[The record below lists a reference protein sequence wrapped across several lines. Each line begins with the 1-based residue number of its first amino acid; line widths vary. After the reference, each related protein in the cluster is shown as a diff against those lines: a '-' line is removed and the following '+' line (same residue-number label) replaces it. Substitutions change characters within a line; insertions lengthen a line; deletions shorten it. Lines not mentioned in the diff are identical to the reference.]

1 LYAIGEI
8 VLVGI
13 GILIALQ
20 INNWNEARK
29 LQEEEHKLLQSLK
42 KEIENNLMI
51 LNDDITDNKKILA
64 NSTKLIKLH
73 DSSEQKQVKVDVV
86 LEVLGYN
93 TNKTETSILNEI
105 LNTNSRSLISNDSLL
120 IQLKSLKAAFENNT
134 QTQFYADEFWNT
146 AVIRYMNEAGLGVYW
161 PSFKS
166 FERALNFIEVDQTFY
181 SLVGIMNAYQQSLLF
196 SRKDLQDVLK
206 NTLRKIEE
214 YIKT

>member
-1 LYAIGEI
+1 MIKFFRHIRQKLLSENKFSKYLLYAIGEI
-8 VLVGI
+8 VLVVI

-29 LQEEEHKLLQSLK
+29 LQQEEHKLLQSLK
-42 KEIENNLMI
+42 KEIENNLII

-120 IQLKSLKAAFENNT
+120 IQLKSLKAAF
-134 QTQFYADEFWNT
+134 
-146 AVIRYMNEAGLGVYW
+146 
-161 PSFKS
+161 
-166 FERALNFIEVDQTFY
+166 
-181 SLVGIMNAYQQSLLF
+181 
-196 SRKDLQDVLK
+196 
-206 NTLRKIEE
+206 
-214 YIKT
+214 